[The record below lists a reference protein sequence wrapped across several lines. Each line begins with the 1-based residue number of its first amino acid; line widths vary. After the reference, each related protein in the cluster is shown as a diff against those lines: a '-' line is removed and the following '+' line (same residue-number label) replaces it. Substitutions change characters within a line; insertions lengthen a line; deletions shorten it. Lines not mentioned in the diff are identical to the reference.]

1 MRDKL
6 RHSERA
12 RRAVQNHARKICYFL
27 YALLAN
33 CWPCASAER
42 RRTIRRH
49 NNAVRTLNANNEGQG
64 LLALK
69 NAICLHPRISL
80 VNRGDELMEGNGT
93 YRSEERRVGKA
104 CRSR

>member
-12 RRAVQNHARKICYFL
+12 RRAVQDRARKIYYLL

-33 CWPCASAER
+33 RWPGASAER

-49 NNAVRTLNANNEGQG
+49 NNAVRTLNANNESHGF
-64 LLALK
+64 LAMK
-69 NAICLHPRISL
+69 NAVFLHLRIPL
-80 VNRGDELMEGNGT
+80 INRSDELMEGYGT
-93 YRSEERRVGKA
+93 HPAGRSP
-104 CRSR
+104 